1 MKINDVIKPH
11 AGSPGPASVGH
22 AADSSVEQA
31 TSARAK
37 VADKVSVA
45 HGSVVDEAS
54 RIART
59 NRTSRLKEIEAAVHQ
74 GAYRPDPAQ
83 IADRILEDAEVAA
96 RLRASMMGR

>member
-1 MKINDVIKPH
+1 MKITDVVKPH
-11 AGSPGPASVGH
+11 AGSPSPTSHASENGAE
-22 AADSSVEQA
+22 AAA
-31 TSARAK
+31 PARAK

-74 GAYRPDPAQ
+74 GTYRPDPAQ